1 LNESEISFV
10 REKIQS
16 LWFLINHKRGINLRD
31 REKLEP
37 VFRQIARILKTNES
51 DKPPYC
57 YRGVRLSNFDPTAL
71 SDHYDV
77 MDYDVEFKP
86 KNFRILEHLEGLA
99 YGLRSW
105 SEKYYDAVHW
115 ATQNKLKDRV
125 IFKIKNPDIVLDTT
139 PVMLHFKSTRMFD
152 PHEFILNL
160 KNPTIV
166 SVKKIDESQYGGD
179 LDDYDYTVGN
189 LWEVEVKDN

>member
-1 LNESEISFV
+1 MRYNKYAMPVHPEVLKRDFESDYGAEDDIKELMGVLVGKNDIRELNESEISFV

-105 SEKYYDAVHW
+105 S
-115 ATQNKLKDRV
+115 
-125 IFKIKNPDIVLDTT
+125 
-139 PVMLHFKSTRMFD
+139 
-152 PHEFILNL
+152 
-160 KNPTIV
+160 
-166 SVKKIDESQYGGD
+166 
-179 LDDYDYTVGN
+179 
-189 LWEVEVKDN
+189 